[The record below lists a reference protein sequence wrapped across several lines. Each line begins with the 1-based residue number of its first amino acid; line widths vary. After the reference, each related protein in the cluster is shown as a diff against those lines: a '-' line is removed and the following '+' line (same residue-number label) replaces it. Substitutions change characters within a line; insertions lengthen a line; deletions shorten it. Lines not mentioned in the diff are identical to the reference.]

1 MAAESAAPQASPHP
15 AWWKS
20 RTARRKQWAYLF
32 ILPQLVLFVS
42 FTAYPI
48 VMSYVYSFYDWSGIG
63 PMTDFVGWRNY
74 IEIFEHALFWNAF
87 KNSFLYMGGTV
98 IVQLPL
104 ALLLAIVLND
114 AKLKGRSIYRT
125 VYFLPVV
132 TITAVVGAVMH
143 NIFASDGGLVNEL
156 LTGMGLAKEGL
167 RWLEDAALVLWVLI
181 GVGSW
186 KWFGIKMV
194 YWLAGLQAI
203 PQDLYES
210 ARLDGAG
217 RWGCLRYVTLPLLL
231 PVGTVILLLSVV
243 DGLHAF
249 DLIKVMTNGGPGFLT
264 EMVDLYIYRY
274 AFGGMAGLPQM
285 GFASAAGI
293 LFGMI
298 VFVISLLFGWLIKV
312 SNGRG
317 VEG

>member
-1 MAAESAAPQASPHP
+1 MTVRTTVRSTSPSLRSVIP
-15 AWWKS
+15 RS
-20 RTARRKQWAYLF
+20 TRRKLWAYGF
-32 ILPQLVLFVS
+32 ILPQLVLFVA

-48 VMSYVYSFYDWSGIG
+48 VMSYVYSFYDWTGIG
-63 PMTDFVGWRNY
+63 PMTDYVGFRNFA
-74 IEIFEHALFWNAF
+74 EVVRNPLFWNAF

-98 IVQLPL
+98 LIQLPL

-114 AKLKGRSIYRT
+114 ERLKGRAVYRT

-132 TITAVVGAVMH
+132 TITAVVGAVMR
-143 NIFASDGGLVNEL
+143 NMFANDGGLVND
-156 LTGMGLAKEGL
+156 TLAWLGFAHEPL
-167 RWLEDAALVLWVLI
+167 RWLEDTRLVMWVLI
-181 GVGSW
+181 AVGSW
-186 KWFGIKMV
+186 KWFGIKLV
-194 YWLAGLQAI
+194 YWLAGLQSI

-217 RWGCLRYVTLPLLL
+217 RWGCFRYVTLPLLL
-231 PVGTVILLLSVV
+231 PVGTVITLLSVV

-249 DLIKVMTNGGPGFLT
+249 DLIKIMTGGGPGFIT

-285 GFASAAGI
+285 GYASAAGI

-298 VFVISLLFGWLIKV
+298 VFVLSLLFGWLIKA
-312 SNGRG
+312 SNERKA
-317 VEG
+317 